1 MTQPDDL
8 RPEEQGQEHGPA
20 PDQGQEKPP
29 FVPSP
34 VSRRIWAWMG
44 VAYVLLAIGLITY
57 WIATTQLL
65 SGITGI
71 MLFPLL
77 GALCAQ
83 GINNARLCRRGERGG
98 SFPLLWISAA
108 VMGLLSLAV
117 LAMGVQQLIANW
129 GV

>member
-1 MTQPDDL
+1 MTE
-8 RPEEQGQEHGPA
+8 PEKLHPESRGEETPTEQ
-20 PDQGQEKPP
+20 PP

-44 VAYVLLAIGLITY
+44 VAYMLLIIALMTY
-57 WIATTQLL
+57 WIATSSLL
-65 SGITGI
+65 QGITGI

-77 GALCAQ
+77 GAL

-98 SFPLLWISAA
+98 SFALLSLTAA
-108 VMGLLSLAV
+108 LMGLLALAT
-117 LAMGVQQLIANW
+117 LALGIFQLLGAW

>member
-1 MTQPDDL
+1 MTE
-8 RPEEQGQEHGPA
+8 PEKLHPESRGEETPTEQ
-20 PDQGQEKPP
+20 PP

-44 VAYVLLAIGLITY
+44 VAYMLLIIALMPY
-57 WIATTQLL
+57 WIATASLL
-65 SGITGI
+65 QGITGI

-98 SFPLLWISAA
+98 SFALLSLTAA
-108 VMGLLSLAV
+108 LMGLLALAT
-117 LAMGVQQLIANW
+117 LALGIFQLLGAW